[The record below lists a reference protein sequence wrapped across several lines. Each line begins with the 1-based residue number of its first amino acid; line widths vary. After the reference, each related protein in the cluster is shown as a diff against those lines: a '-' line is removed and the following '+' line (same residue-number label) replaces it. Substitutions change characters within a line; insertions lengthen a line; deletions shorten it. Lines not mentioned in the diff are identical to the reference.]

1 VPPIADKIGALSG
14 EKLAAPANFFNVF
27 NLPLVLYMDFWIK
40 HTVHHRGQLSMQLR
54 AMNAR
59 VPDIYGGSAD
69 EPFAM
74 PATA

>member
-1 VPPIADKIGALSG
+1 
-14 EKLAAPANFFNVF
+14 VF